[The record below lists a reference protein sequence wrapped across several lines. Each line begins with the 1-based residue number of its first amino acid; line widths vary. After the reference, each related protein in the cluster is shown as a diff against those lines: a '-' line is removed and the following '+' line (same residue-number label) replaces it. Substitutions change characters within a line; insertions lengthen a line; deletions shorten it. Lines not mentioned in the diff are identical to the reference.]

1 MVFRARAAAAA
12 PWAFVAVLVASIGAS
27 VSDGTPSVLFTLSVD
42 AELDDLQIMRLHKAL
57 NNNFPSGSVKSS
69 TDVSS
74 QYQTSLSQLNPPPRP
89 PPNPPPN
96 PPSNTG
102 PFTHYTPLTSAG
114 MFAHVYETPVRSHTL
129 FPVHVYADTKENMM
143 TSWSF
148 RLQFQGDLF
157 QIESYKVGDAWGS
170 PTVTNT
176 TGYSFI
182 MTLTGST
189 PSRGSAVKLAEVNF
203 RIKDVSTGTFDFA
216 MQGTTLFMVNDV
228 SRTFTDNQTVQMNDG
243 RGGAQTSV
251 SLVVEGPC
259 EVEGGCDVVSIV
271 AGLGDPIVD
280 ALPSACFLFPENGF
294 KMPYTPSNQTA
305 WTDGEGI
312 YVNRMFV
319 GKTATVA
326 HDDLVYIR
334 ACSSHLENTTE
345 AFSLVVFDDDDVEYT
360 YSTSITT
367 MLQAPYPPPS
377 PSPPPYPLPSPPPL
391 PTLNPP
397 PPKDGEAN
405 PFDLGANMTV
415 SAGTCTELRSIIIS
429 GLDVAIDLRVSSYGS
444 AFSDLND
451 LPIPWDYPFGQ
462 SGTGFWRP
470 PATGREL
477 QFTMYYTGVNNEF
490 YYQACA
496 GTITGATYSF
506 WVTIQRYIP
515 SITTDFPIVRS
526 TTLTLTVE

>member
-1 MVFRARAAAAA
+1 MFFMTRAAAAG

-27 VSDGTPSVLFTLSVD
+27 VADGAPALLFTLSVN
-42 AELDDLQIMRLHKAL
+42 AEFSDLQIMRLNTAL
-57 NNNFPSGSVKSS
+57 NNNFPSGSVNSS

-74 QYQTSLSQLNPPPRP
+74 VDDFSSQGQATSPPLSSLPSPPPLI
-89 PPNPPPN
+89 
-96 PPSNTG
+96 TG
-102 PFTHYTPLTSAG
+102 PFTPYTPLTSAG

-129 FPVHVYADTKENMM
+129 FPVHVYADTKEDMM

-148 RLQFQGDLF
+148 RLQFQEDLF
-157 QIESYKVGDAWGS
+157 QIESYKVDNAWGS
-170 PTVTNT
+170 PTVTNN

-203 RIKDVSTGTFDFA
+203 RIKDVSTGTFDLA
-216 MQGTTLFMVNDV
+216 MQGTTLSMVSDG
-228 SRTFTDNQTVQMNDG
+228 SRLLADNRTVQMNDG

-259 EVEGGCDVVSIV
+259 EVEGGCDVVSTV
-271 AGLGDPIVD
+271 VGLGDPIVD

-294 KMPYTPSNQTA
+294 RMPYTPSNQTA

-326 HDDLVYIR
+326 QDDVVYIR
-334 ACSSHLENTTE
+334 ACSSHLENTAE
-345 AFSLVVFDDDDVEYT
+345 NFILVMFDDNNEELT

-367 MLQAPYPPPS
+367 MVQAPYPPPS
-377 PSPPPYPLPSPPPL
+377 PSPPPYPPPSPPPL
-391 PTLNPP
+391 PTLYPP
-397 PPKDGEAN
+397 PPKDGEAD

-415 SAGTCTELRSIIIS
+415 SAGTCTELRTITLS
-429 GLDVAIDLRVSSYGS
+429 GLDVAIYLRVSSYGS
-444 AFSDLND
+444 AFSDLD
-451 LPIPWDYPFGQ
+451 DVAIPWDYPFGQ
-462 SGTGFWRP
+462 TGTGFWRP
-470 PATGREL
+470 PATGKEL
-477 QFTMYYTGVNNEF
+477 QFTTYYTGANNVF

-515 SITTDFPIVRS
+515 SVTTDFPIVRS
-526 TTLTLTVE
+526 TTLTLTVD